1 MAEKKQTSSGRGV
14 SSLPTNEEMFEAGVH
29 FGHQVTKWTPR
40 MEPYIFGSKNNIH
53 IIDLDKTIEKLKE
66 ALDFIRTLLAS
77 GGNILFVGTTPM
89 AKMVVEEAAPLC
101 QMPYVSERW
110 LGGTLTNFKIIL
122 KRLDHF
128 RDLVRK
134 KEGGELAKYTKK
146 EQHDFN
152 EEIKKLERKFGGIKK
167 LTKRP
172 DALFVFSAKKNLLA
186 IKEARAAGVKIV
198 ALCDTN
204 IDPKLVDYP
213 IPSNDDA
220 LSALRLMA
228 DYAVKAIEEGKK
240 GVKPEVENKKSETN
254 TNDQNLKS

>member
-1 MAEKKQTSSGRGV
+1 MIKKTAQENEIKKSSIPTS
-14 SSLPTNEEMFEAGVH
+14 EEMFEAGVH
-29 FGHQVTKWTPR
+29 FGHQATKWTPR
-40 MEPYIFGSKNNIH
+40 MEPYIFGLKNNVH
-53 IIDLDKTIEKLKE
+53 IIDLEKTIEKLKE
-66 ALDFIRTLLAS
+66 ALDFVRTLSA
-77 GGNILFVGTTPM
+77 GGGTILFVGTTPM
-89 AKMVVEEAAPLC
+89 AKKIAEEAAPAC

-134 KEGGELAKYTKK
+134 KESGELAKYTKK

-167 LTKRP
+167 LAKRP
-172 DALFVFSAKKNLLA
+172 DALFVLSAKKNLLA

-204 IDPKLVDYP
+204 VDPTIVDYP

-220 LSALRLMA
+220 ISALRLMA
-228 DYAVKAIEEGKK
+228 DCVVRAIEEGKNMGAK
-240 GVKPEVENKKSETN
+240 IPAPSPGADLPPAENSN
-254 TNDQNLKS
+254 